1 MYLRILLTSKQYIMN
16 RLIVNTIAIT
26 AILVSTVACK
36 GDLKNE
42 TDATT
47 AKEAATP
54 EAQAITYTVD
64 ANAST
69 ITWKGSKPA
78 GTHEGTINVQSGSMQ
93 VAADNTITGSFVID
107 MNSITVTDLEGDGKT
122 SLEAHLKGAAEGKE
136 DHFFNVAKYPT
147 ASFEI
152 TGVSDKAGAKMMQ
165 GNLTIKG
172 KTKNIEFPVAYTV
185 GGDTMTLGS
194 KTFTI
199 DRTQWGIEF
208 MSKSVF
214 DDLKDKFISD
224 AMEITI
230 SIKATKA

>member
-1 MYLRILLTSKQYIMN
+1 MKK
-16 RLIVNTIAIT
+16 LIANTFAIT
-26 AILVSTVACK
+26 AILVSTIACK
-36 GDLKNE
+36 GDAKNE
-42 TDATT
+42 TDATS
-47 AKEAATP
+47 AKEVATP
-54 EAQAITYTVD
+54 AAQATTYMVD
-64 ANAST
+64 TAVST

-78 GTHEGTINVQSGSMQ
+78 GTHEGTIQVQSGTMQ
-93 VAADNTITGSFVID
+93 VTDDNNITGSFVID
-107 MNSITVTDLEGDGKT
+107 MNSITVTDLEGDGKAN
-122 SLEAHLKGAAEGKE
+122 LEAHLKGNAEGKE
-136 DHFFNVAKYPT
+136 DHFFNVAKHPT

-152 TGVSDKAGAKMMQ
+152 TGVTKEGNARMMQ

-172 KTKNIEFPVAYTV
+172 VSKNIEFPVAYTV

-224 AMEITI
+224 DMEITI